1 MENFIFWCG
10 SGIFGFVL
18 LYFNDDFDMDG
29 GDSFHFYFILIIAL
43 LFGPISILFVCI
55 LFLMDYKVELDRKAL
70 KKEKEVKR
78 NVKRKEEAVKA
89 KQRKEEA
96 LKEYPILFQK
106 IEKGFI
112 LIKADNSKLT
122 KEFFDDVN
130 VILDYCNILNKNKLT
145 EKEKLRDILI
155 FARLNVL
162 QFYEANNIMNAEWLS
177 ERINTILRKIK

>member
-1 MENFIFWCG
+1 MESILIWCG
-10 SGIFGFVL
+10 AGIPGFVL
-18 LYFNDDFDMDG
+18 LYVQDEVDMD
-29 GDSFHFYFILIIAL
+29 DEFFLFWVIISL
-43 LFGPISILFVCI
+43 LGGPIFTIVFFI
-55 LFLMDYKVELDRKAL
+55 LFLMDYKVEADRKAL

-78 NVKRKEEAVKA
+78 KVKRKEEAVKT

-106 IEKGFI
+106 IEKSFI

-130 VILDYCNILNKNKLT
+130 MIIDYCNILNKNKLT
-145 EKEKLRDILI
+145 EKEMLRDILI

-162 QFYEANNIMNAEWLS
+162 QFYEANNIMNAECLS